1 MSAHEVVITENAQ
14 RKRFEARVDGDLAG
28 VLEYIP
34 LPAKIIATHTETF
47 APYEGQGIGELLV
60 KTTLERLRAD
70 GRLMTPLCPY
80 VTSYLRGHREW
91 DDVVDPTGPR

>member
-1 MSAHEVVITENAQ
+1 M
-14 RKRFEARVDGDLAG
+14 
-28 VLEYIP
+28 
-34 LPAKIIATHTETF
+34 
-47 APYEGQGIGELLV
+47 LV

-70 GRLMTPLCPY
+70 GRLITPLCPY